1 MSTPVTTDK
10 ASVRLFDFD
19 QTIYVRDSS
28 ADFILFS
35 CKRHPKVV
43 LYLLGALPWVLG
55 YVLRLNSKTRMKQ
68 HLFAFLKGI
77 DWKSEVT
84 LFWDTCARRRD
95 VKRQDD
101 LKAAVMEHLRPGDV
115 VASASPVFLLE
126 PMAERLQVGLIAS
139 EVDPETGIFASGNC
153 HDIEKGK
160 RVQADLLDANP
171 GLVIEEFFSDSLSDD
186 PCARLAQTSYLVKG
200 EELFPWPSR
209 G

>member
-1 MSTPVTTDK
+1 MTTDR

-35 CKRHPKVV
+35 LRRHMRVA

-68 HLFAFLKGI
+68 HLFAFLRCI
-77 DWKSEVT
+77 DWEREVP
-84 LFWDTCARRRD
+84 LFWESKGRGRE
-95 VKRQDD
+95 VPRQED

-115 VASASPVFLLE
+115 VASASPVFLLA
-126 PMAERLQVGLIAS
+126 PMAQHLQVALIAS
-139 EVDPETGIFASGNC
+139 EVDPVTGRFLSENC
-153 HDIEKGK
+153 HDVEKGR

-186 PCARLAQTSYLVKG
+186 PCARLSQASFLVKG
-200 EELFPWPSR
+200 EELLPWPDQ